1 MQKQEFEE
9 RIERTVTDEQYK
21 VIEEVYMWHPS
32 IRNTSGKDEVAELY
46 KSFGMTIFHDML
58 PRAKKA
64 HELDEL
70 LRKAQR
76 EVQRTQEEI
85 EELYNSDVSEKVCA
99 MNQYGMEHSVSGLDV
114 VEPRMYEIFLNMSTY
129 EFNRFIKNWI
139 RWHLKDD
146 SLCVGQVERMFQTPI
161 SIYKQQFNPQ
171 GKN

>member
-70 LRKAQR
+70 LRNAQR
-76 EVQRTQEEI
+76 EVQGGLIMAEQSKDILSEYTKDITPEQRAELQEKVSNMTE
-85 EELYNSDVSEKVCA
+85 EELKEFRNSLDPDSMGFFGE
-99 MNQYGMEHSVSGLDV
+99 ESV
-114 VEPRMYEIFLNMSTY
+114 
-129 EFNRFIKNWI
+129 
-139 RWHLKDD
+139 
-146 SLCVGQVERMFQTPI
+146 
-161 SIYKQQFNPQ
+161 
-171 GKN
+171 